1 MPYTRLGDIGTLDV
15 NTGVIGGNL
24 CCILTLNNTVQL
36 MGNLELSGID
46 PTAYIAKLPESMT
59 PIADMVFPVYLES
72 NSELR
77 LVPIKIN
84 VQGQIILQTASTN
97 GALYFNSKSGLQVIP
112 MKIDMQD
119 PISNQTGLT
128 DGTLYLNGVEFACA
142 DRYYNSE
149 IGNNFAQGTSPMRWN
164 MEEQ

>member
-15 NTGVIGGNL
+15 NTGVTGGNL

-46 PTAYIAKLPESMT
+46 PSAYIAKLPESMT
-59 PIADMVFPVYLES
+59 PIADMVFPIYMES
-72 NSELR
+72 GSELSV
-77 LVPIKIN
+77 VPMK
-84 VQGQIILQTASTN
+84 VDAQGQINVQTASTE
-97 GALYFNSKSGLQVIP
+97 
-112 MKIDMQD
+112 
-119 PISNQTGLT
+119 
-128 DGTLYLNGVEFACA
+128 GTLYLNGIEFACA
-142 DRYYNSE
+142 DRYYNGE